1 MTRSL
6 FLPSRQ
12 QAVWLAAITFAAL
25 ACGFYA
31 RYRLIEQPAVGIA
44 CEGGLRSFSCTARKA
59 AITLFTP
66 GLFGWTALAA
76 ATLNLLRPSIVLCGV
91 ALTAGGIGIVL
102 YNVAMSALSV
112 ALLSLS
118 LARPAPEPE

>member
-1 MTRSL
+1 MTRPL
-6 FLPSRQ
+6 FVPSPRQ
-12 QAVWLAAITFAAL
+12 AIWLTAIAFAAL
-25 ACGFYA
+25 ACGFYL
-31 RYRLIEQPAVGIA
+31 RYRLIEQPTVGIA
-44 CEGGLRSFSCTARKA
+44 CEGGLRSFPCTARKA

-76 ATLNLLRPSIVLCGV
+76 AALNLLRPSIVLCGV
-91 ALTAGGIGIVL
+91 ALIAGGLGIVL

-112 ALLSLS
+112 ALLTLS